1 MCVALAYTS
10 VVIYYSSKRKLIQT
24 FVIVAAVVCSKFRG
38 DNTAHPQSHPIS
50 LATCKFTCRVN
61 TSPPVTGLRLPLLS
75 PVPNHAWTPQNTT
88 ESYHCCL
95 KPAHGFQGR
104 GLRAMC
110 SQPPPP
116 ISPASPVPLSTSHS
130 IPVTLGFC
138 CSTNAPNSLLPQD
151 LCTCNISS
159 PQGSALLLCHTLV
172 LTISVTPQRG
182 FLAPLPTSRSDHL
195 G

>member
-104 GLRAMC
+104 GTKSHVLTA
-110 SQPPPP
+110 P
-116 ISPASPVPLSTSHS
+116 TSHLPS
-130 IPVTLGFC
+130 LTC
-138 CSTNAPNSLLPQD
+138 APLHLSLH
-151 LCTCNISS
+151 SS
-159 PQGSALLLCHTLV
+159 HT
-172 LTISVTPQRG
+172 G
-182 FLAPLPTSRSDHL
+182 FLLFHKCTKFLATSGPLHMQYLLTPGLCFTSLSYFSSHHKYHSSERLPCTTSNHPF
-195 G
+195 